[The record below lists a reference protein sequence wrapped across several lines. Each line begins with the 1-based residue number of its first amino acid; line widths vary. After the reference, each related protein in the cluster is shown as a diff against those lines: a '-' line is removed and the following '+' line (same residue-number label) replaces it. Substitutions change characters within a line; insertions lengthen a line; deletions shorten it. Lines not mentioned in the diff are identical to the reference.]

1 MKIND
6 FVREIHN
13 NAKEKGWHDEKRSA
27 LEIHALIH
35 SEISEATEEVRSNRP
50 SGMYTCEGKPE
61 GEPVELVDAV
71 IRIMDYFG
79 SKGWDLEGILM
90 AKMEYNK
97 TRSYRHGGKK
107 Y

>member
-13 NAKEKGWHDEKRSA
+13 NAKSKGWHDEKRSA

-35 SEISEATEEVRSNRP
+35 SEISEATEEVRNNKP
-50 SGMYTCEGKPE
+50 SCYIENGKLE
-61 GEPVELVDAV
+61 GEAVELVDAV

-79 SKGWDLEGILM
+79 HNGWDMESIIFG
-90 AKMEYNK
+90 KMEYNK
-97 TRSYRHGGKK
+97 TRSYRHGNKK